1 MADIERICDKVEG
14 VKHTVAIAG
23 QSLLLAA
30 NASNFGSMYVM
41 LDDFHKRAEEHRS
54 ADVISAELK
63 ARFEKE
69 VRDGE
74 VNILGAPPVEGL
86 GTAGGFKIVI
96 EDRAD
101 LGLGTLETVVQ
112 DIIHAGSEMPGLSDL
127 FTSFRANT
135 TWMFLDVDRDAV
147 KQMGIS
153 MGDVFNTLQVNL
165 GSLYVNDFNR
175 FGRTWQV
182 NVQADAPY
190 RMQPRDLSRLYVP
203 GRNGQMV
210 PVSTFTHVKEVSGPV
225 MIIRYNEYQSAFVNA
240 DAAPGASSGQAIQE
254 LSNVANQSL
263 AQGMRA
269 EWTELAFLQLRVG
282 NTAMYAFVLAVV
294 LVFLVLAAQYESWS
308 LPLAVILVVPMCLLC
323 SVAGV
328 IATHMDI
335 NIFTQVGFVVLVG
348 LACKNAILIV
358 EFARAARGWHG
369 TARSSAGRLP
379 VAVAADHHDQLRFHL
394 RRGAAGAERRRRR
407 RNAPH
412 SGYGRVLRHVGRH
425 TVRNIPDAGVLQRD
439 PVDFRPAAQAR
450 RRRAAAGS
458 DGAGRSARVAKAH
471 RLLAA
476 IKPPNAV
483 AEHSLLRRT
492 PDTAWPRNVRAAHR
506 SC

>member
-1 MADIERICDKVEG
+1 
-14 VKHTVAIAG
+14 
-23 QSLLLAA
+23 
-30 NASNFGSMYVM
+30 
-41 LDDFHKRAEEHRS
+41 
-54 ADVISAELK
+54 
-63 ARFEKE
+63 
-69 VRDGE
+69 
-74 VNILGAPPVEGL
+74 
-86 GTAGGFKIVI
+86 
-96 EDRAD
+96 
-101 LGLGTLETVVQ
+101 
-112 DIIHAGSEMPGLSDL
+112 
-127 FTSFRANT
+127 
-135 TWMFLDVDRDAV
+135 MFLDVDRDAV

-203 GRNGQMV
+203 GRSGQMV
-210 PVSTFTHVKEVSGPV
+210 PISTFTHVKEVSGPV

-240 DAAPGASSGQAIQE
+240 DAAPGTSSGQAIQE
-254 LSNVANQSL
+254 LGNVANQSL

-358 EFARAARGWHG
+358 EFARAARGGHEP
-369 TARSSAGRLP
+369 ARSGAGRLP
-379 VAVAADHHDQLRFHL
+379 VAIAANHYDQLCVHL
-394 RRGAAGAERRRRR
+394 RRGAAWCSAWARGPKCGAFW
-407 RNAPH
+407 APPC
-412 SGYGRVLRHVGRH
+412 STACWASRC
-425 TVRNIPDAGVLQRD
+425 
-439 PVDFRPAAQAR
+439 
-450 RRRAAAGS
+450 
-458 DGAGRSARVAKAH
+458 SAF
-471 RLLAA
+471 
-476 IKPPNAV
+476 
-483 AEHSLLRRT
+483 S
-492 PDTAWPRNVRAAHR
+492 
-506 SC
+506 

>member
-41 LDDFHKRAEEHRS
+41 LDDFHTRAEEHRS

-63 ARFEKE
+63 ERFEKE

-74 VNILGAPPVEGL
+74 VNILGAPAVEGL

-112 DIIHAGSEMPGLSDL
+112 DIIRAGSEMPRLRDL

-210 PVSTFTHVKEVSGPV
+210 PISTFTHVKEVSGPV

-240 DAAPGASSGQAIQE
+240 DAAPGTSSGQAIQE
-254 LSNVANQSL
+254 LGNVANQSL

-358 EFARAARGWHG
+358 EFARARHE
-369 TARSSAGRLP
+369 AGMSRHEAVLAACRLR
-379 VAVAADHHDQLRFHL
+379 LRPIIMTSFAFIFGVVPL
-394 RRGAAGAERRRRR
+394 VLSVGAGAEMRRILGT
-407 RNAPH
+407 AVF
-412 SGYGRVLRHVGRH
+412 YGMLGVTLFGIFLTPVFFNVIQLISDLRPKRE
-425 TVRNIPDAGVLQRD
+425 DEE
-439 PVDFRPAAQAR
+439 
-450 RRRAAAGS
+450 
-458 DGAGRSARVAKAH
+458 
-471 RLLAA
+471 
-476 IKPPNAV
+476 PPPEAMELEEV
-483 AEHSLLRRT
+483 HA
-492 PDTAWPRNVRAAHR
+492 
-506 SC
+506 